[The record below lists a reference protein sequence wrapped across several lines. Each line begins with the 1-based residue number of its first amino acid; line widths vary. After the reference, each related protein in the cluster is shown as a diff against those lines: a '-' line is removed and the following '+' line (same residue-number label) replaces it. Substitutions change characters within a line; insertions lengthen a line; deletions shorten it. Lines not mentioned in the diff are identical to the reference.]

1 MSPWLKHTQVGD
13 LHNIPFSHGEGKF
26 IATEE
31 DVRALAANGQIATQ
45 YTDLAGNPS
54 MAIEDNPNGSVFA
67 IEGITSP
74 CGKVLGK
81 MGHTERRG
89 TNVAKNLPG
98 NKHQPLFKAGV
109 EYFS

>member
-1 MSPWLKHTQVGD
+1 
-13 LHNIPFSHGEGKF
+13 LHNVPFSHGEGKF
-26 IATEE
+26 YASE
-31 DVRALAANGQIATQ
+31 DEVRDLAKAGQITTQ
-45 YTDLAGNPS
+45 YTDFKGEATMSP
-54 MAIEDNPNGSVFA
+54 EFNPNGSIFA

-89 TNVAKNLPG
+89 PDVGQNITG

-109 EYFS
+109 KYFS